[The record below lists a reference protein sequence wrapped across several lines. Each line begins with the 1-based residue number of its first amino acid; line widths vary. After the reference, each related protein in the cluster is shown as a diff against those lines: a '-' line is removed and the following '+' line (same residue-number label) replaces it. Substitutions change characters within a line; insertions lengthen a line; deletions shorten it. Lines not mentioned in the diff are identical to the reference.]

1 LTKLSA
7 QTAGNSSEA
16 LSQFFL
22 GGSTHTIMRRLLR
35 GLVILGVIAG
45 VPVAVSVPLRS
56 WWQQRSVPRYLT
68 AQVSRGRVETVVNST
83 GTVKPVR
90 SVSVGAFASGP
101 ISEIYADFN
110 SVVKKDM
117 LLARIDPKLAKAALD
132 RDQAALDRDLAA
144 LRTQKAEQVRLE
156 ALRDQAR
163 DNHSRARKLTA
174 INKDYLSETD
184 MDQYKIAQITSEA
197 QVELAEANVGQAK
210 ANVALSRA
218 NLANS
223 QANLDYT
230 NIFSPV
236 DGIVIERKVDR
247 GQTVAASFQTPEL
260 FIIAEEMDK
269 HVHVFASVDEA
280 DIGMIRA
287 AEEGKREVKFT
298 IDAYPGDLFSGS
310 IYQVRNNSTT
320 TQNVVTYPV
329 VIDAPN
335 PGMKLKPGMTASLS
349 FQIQARDDVPR
360 LPAAALR
367 FVPLPA
373 QVRPEDRHY
382 LEAVAGGPAEGNAK
396 RTASE
401 KVERSRGRQHRV
413 VWVQDGESLRAV
425 PVTLGLIEHQFA
437 EILDGDLT
445 EGQAVVTG
453 TESAGA
459 PR

>member
-1 LTKLSA
+1 
-7 QTAGNSSEA
+7 
-16 LSQFFL
+16 
-22 GGSTHTIMRRLLR
+22 MRRLLR
-35 GLVILGVIAG
+35 WLVVLGVIVGGGA
-45 VPVAVSVPLRS
+45 AVSVPLRS
-56 WWQQRSVPRYLT
+56 WWQQRLAPHYLT
-68 AQVSRGRVETVVNST
+68 APVSRGRVETAVNST
-83 GTVKPVR
+83 GTVKAVR
-90 SVSVGAFASGP
+90 SVTVGAFASGP
-101 ISEIYADFN
+101 IAEIHADFN
-110 SVVKKDM
+110 SVVKKGM
-117 LLARIDPKLAKAALD
+117 LLAHIDPKLAKAALD

-144 LRTQKAEQVRLE
+144 LRTQKAERDRLK
-156 ALRDQAR
+156 ALLQQAR
-163 DNHSRARKLTA
+163 NNEDRARKLTA

-184 MDQYKIAQITSEA
+184 MDQYHFTRVTSEA
-197 QVELAEANVGQAK
+197 QVDLAEANVAQGE

-260 FIIAEEMDK
+260 FVIAEEMDK
-269 HVHVFASVDEA
+269 HMHVFASVDEA

-287 AEEGKREVKFT
+287 AEQGKHEVKFT
-298 IDAYPGDLFSGS
+298 VDAYPGDLFTGS

-335 PGMKLKPGMTASLS
+335 PDMKLKPGMTASLS
-349 FQIQARDDVPR
+349 FQIQAKEDVLR
-360 LPAAALR
+360 VPAAALR
-367 FVPLPA
+367 FVPPA
-373 QVRPEDRHY
+373 ARVRPEDRHY
-382 LEAVAGGPAEGNAK
+382 LEAAPNGAGEGKGN
-396 RTASE
+396 RTASQ
-401 KVERSRGRQHRV
+401 KVELSRSRQRRV
-413 VWVQDGESLRAV
+413 VWVQDGELLRAV

-437 EILDGDLT
+437 ELLDGDVA

-453 TESAGA
+453 TESALA